1 MKHRKPQETRNWEQ
15 NSFPEQ
21 ALARK
26 KRNVVWPAGEQLRR
40 SFRADTGAGS
50 GWSVLYRRG
59 TPGSPSPA
67 MQPCS
72 QCADLSDAHGEPAA
86 RGSPRSL
93 FASSHQPFWLF
104 WEQVLSC
111 ELVGAPLFSIFPHES
126 PALDLHQNGVLSKRS
141 QCSLARRCPLCF
153 HIQLAL
159 SMPGLRKPWLHFLMR
174 KSPKSPKFQLCTRLR
189 MPTAAQWK
197 WLCDCCLARQG
208 HRVAVS
214 FPAVPSSGLRLKR
227 TQFSLPEI
235 ADGTSQLPV
244 SQGPRGPEFSFVLL
258 LGERAVQ
265 VTAPLG
271 PDISVRL
278 CHQWVLECEE
288 LSSPFHKQ
296 ETVSGGHTIQLPY
309 EFLLPC
315 LCIEAAYLHHDSVRR
330 KQCPLKDQPE
340 VYSMDFWRSVQFID
354 HSYQDQMAMILT
366 LRCPVKLKASLCQK
380 QSWHSPCEDL
390 PNATVSSSEGWY
402 VLEKVDLHPH
412 LCFKFSLGN
421 STHVEC
427 PHRNA
432 SSWNVSMDIQYQR
445 LVLHFSSRTPAA
457 FSVAWC
463 LPGVEHYDPQ
473 LPVYSVSQP
482 NGSGPVKSDL
492 IIPLQSFGGCVLVW
506 RSDVQYSQK
515 RLLCPNV
522 SHRHLGL
529 LALGLLMGAAL
540 LVTILALNYQ
550 GLQRLLTGPGRP
562 RPVLLLYSADSE
574 AHRRLVGALAEL
586 LRVALGGGED
596 VILDLWEGERVARL
610 GPLPWLC
617 GAQAR
622 VAQERGTV
630 LLLWSRTSS
639 HLYRRWRAG
648 AGPRCAQ
655 DPQDLFRAALSC
667 YLHPGP
673 GTAGGARPPLLAFF
687 SKLCAKGDIPR
698 PLRTLPRFRLL
709 GDLPQLLRALGAEDA
724 LRAPAWLGLRPRPR
738 PPPSERADWQC
749 YLRNRLELCQ
759 RLEREAAQVELLS
772 SDRG

>member
-1 MKHRKPQETRNWEQ
+1 M
-15 NSFPEQ
+15 
-21 ALARK
+21 
-26 KRNVVWPAGEQLRR
+26 
-40 SFRADTGAGS
+40 
-50 GWSVLYRRG
+50 G
-59 TPGSPSPA
+59 TLLP
-67 MQPCS
+67 
-72 QCADLSDAHGEPAA
+72 
-86 RGSPRSL
+86 
-93 FASSHQPFWLF
+93 
-104 WEQVLSC
+104 
-111 ELVGAPLFSIFPHES
+111 GAPLVGSLLLLISLSGYSGSRSSHVNWWGPRCFQPSHMDDNFIES

-141 QCSLARRCPLCF
+141 QCSLVWRCPLCF
-153 HIQLAL
+153 HFQLAL
-159 SMPGLRKPWLHFLMR
+159 NMPGLRKPWLHFLMW
-174 KSPKSPKFQLCTRLR
+174 KSHKSPKFQLCMRLR

-208 HRVAVS
+208 HHVAVS

-227 TQFSLPEI
+227 TQFSPPEI
-235 ADGTSQLPV
+235 ADGIWQLPG
-244 SQGPRGPEFSFVLL
+244 SQRRRGPEFSFELL

-296 ETVSGGHTIQLPY
+296 ETVSGGHTVQLPY

-315 LCIEAAYLHHDSVRR
+315 LCIEAAYLHQDSVRR
-330 KQCPLKDQPE
+330 KRCPLKDQPE
-340 VYSMDFWRSVQFID
+340 VYSMDFWRSVQFTD
-354 HSYQDQMAMILT
+354 HSDQDQMAMILT

-390 PNATVSSSEGWY
+390 PNATVSASEGWY

-432 SSWNVSMDIQYQR
+432 SSWNVSMDIQYQQ
-445 LVLHFSSRTPAA
+445 LVLRFSSRTPAA
-457 FSVAWC
+457 FSAAWC
-463 LPGVEHYDPQ
+463 LPGLEHSDPQ
-473 LPVYSVSQP
+473 LPVYCVSQP

-515 RLLCPNV
+515 RLLCPDV

-550 GLQRLLTGPGRP
+550 GLQKLLTGPGRP

-586 LRVALGGGED
+586 LRVALGGGGD

-617 GAQAR
+617 GVQAR

-639 HLYRRWRAG
+639 QLYRRWRAG
-648 AGPRCAQ
+648 AGPRCDQ

-698 PLRTLPRFRLL
+698 SLRTLPRFRLL

-724 LRAPAWLGLRPRPR
+724 RRAPRWLGLWPRPR
-738 PPPSERADWQC
+738 PPPSERADWRC